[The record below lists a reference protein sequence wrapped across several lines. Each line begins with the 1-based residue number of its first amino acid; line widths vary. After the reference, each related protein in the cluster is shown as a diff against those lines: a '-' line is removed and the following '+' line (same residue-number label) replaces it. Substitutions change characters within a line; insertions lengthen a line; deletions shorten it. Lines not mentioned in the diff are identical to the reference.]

1 MTYHM
6 NWMARLQA
14 GHPRVQIPA
23 GTRNSCLLQN
33 IQTGSGS
40 HTASYSVDTEGINL
54 GGKAARAW
62 GWALSSI

>member
-1 MTYHM
+1 
-6 NWMARLQA
+6 MARLQA

-54 GGKAARAW
+54 GGKAARA
-62 GWALSSI
+62 